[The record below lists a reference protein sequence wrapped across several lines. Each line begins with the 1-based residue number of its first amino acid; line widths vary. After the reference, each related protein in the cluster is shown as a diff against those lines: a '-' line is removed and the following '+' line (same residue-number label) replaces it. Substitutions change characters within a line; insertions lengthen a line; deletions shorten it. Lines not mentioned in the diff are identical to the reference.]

1 MNSPS
6 TSAASMMRELRAE
19 VRQNLRRGRVIVAVD
34 GTPGSGQADVAD
46 ALAAAFAEEGEI
58 ALRASAADFADAD
71 GRLDVDRL
79 RRVLVEPFRSSSPD
93 GFSLTPSAQATTA
106 PPDALLIVD
115 GDFLLTRELR
125 GLWNWSVWLETHPTS
140 AFARLA
146 RDGRAEADP
155 TAASNAALRDAAG
168 SYRRSSNPGAAASA
182 LIENTDPENPT
193 RIFGDFC

>member
-6 TSAASMMRELRAE
+6 PSAASMMRELRAE

-46 ALAAAFAEEGEI
+46 ALAAAFAEEGET
-58 ALRASAADFADAD
+58 ALRASAADFADAE
-71 GRLDVDRL
+71 GRLDVEAV
-79 RRVLVEPFRSSSPD
+79 RRVLVEPFRSSSPE
-93 GFSLTPSAQATTA
+93 GFSLSPSAGATTA
-106 PPDALLIVD
+106 PADALLVVD

-125 GLWNWSVWLETHPTS
+125 GLWNWSVWLETHPTA

-146 RDGRAEADP
+146 ADGRADP
-155 TAASNAALRDAAG
+155 DPAAASNAAVRDAVA